1 MLTRTHENSRE
12 FTRTY
17 EHSRVLR
24 STHEYSRVLTSIH
37 SLSNSLFTG
46 KQLQCLYSTLNM
58 SLAEVNCDQLVYP
71 KQACNTEISLKCKN
85 IQFPCFIPQLSL
97 YVSGIVD
104 TLSATTHRR
113 HRNAS
118 FSVLYRRTTNKMTQ
132 QRGVQLIIMFWGKGL
147 LYNKMKNYLGQV
159 SNYLG

>member
-1 MLTRTHENSRE
+1 MAIPLGCTRGVSE
-12 FTRTY
+12 FYYPITT
-17 EHSRVLR
+17 LR
-24 STHEYSRVLTSIH
+24 EYSRVLTSTHEYLRVFTSTYEYSRALTSTH

-46 KQLQCLYSTLNM
+46 KQLQCLNSTLNM

-118 FSVLYRRTTNKMTQ
+118 FSVLYRRTTNKMT
-132 QRGVQLIIMFWGKGL
+132 
-147 LYNKMKNYLGQV
+147 
-159 SNYLG
+159 